1 MVDAA
6 KLPIETNVSAE
17 TLADAMFGSGIKILK
32 ATHTGDPVSAGI
44 FSEGDR
50 IALDVTPSDSGLI
63 LSTGRAADFTN
74 SSGEANQTASL
85 SSDTN
90 GVDGDKGLDDIA
102 GAQTFDG
109 AVSEANFVPAGLCCT
124 NRLSVR
130 VPLSPDELIPWLQ

>member
-1 MVDAA
+1 MFSLKLTPRQHFAAHLVDAA

-32 ATHTGDPVSAGI
+32 ATYTGDPASAGI

-50 IALDVTPSDSGLI
+50 IAPDVTPSDSGVI

-85 SSDTN
+85 SF
-90 GVDGDKGLDDIA
+90 GH
-102 GAQTFDG
+102 QW
-109 AVSEANFVPAGLCCT
+109 
-124 NRLSVR
+124 R
-130 VPLSPDELIPWLQ
+130 